1 MGNIRRIKKKMTQ
14 PIAMADTKIAFN
26 NCKVYLS
33 HPNPTVAKQAAEK
46 FVGLMKFLNE
56 RASKVNIHDLYF
68 QHFQILKKIEAGED
82 LFAIESSK
90 EKLN

>member
-14 PIAMADTKIAFN
+14 PIIMADTKIAFN
-26 NCKVYLS
+26 NCKVYLT
-33 HPNPTVAKQAAEK
+33 HLNPTTAKQAAEK
-46 FVGLMKFLNE
+46 FAGFMKFLNE

-82 LFAIESSK
+82 LVKYEA
-90 EKLN
+90 N